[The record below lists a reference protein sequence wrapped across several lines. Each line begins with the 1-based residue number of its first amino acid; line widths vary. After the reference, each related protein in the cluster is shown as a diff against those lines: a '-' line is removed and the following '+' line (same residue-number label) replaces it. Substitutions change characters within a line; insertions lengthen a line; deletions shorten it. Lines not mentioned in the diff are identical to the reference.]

1 MSDTGQS
8 PVEPAAHVP
17 PISPVQPTPPMPAGR
32 PSPAARRAWRHN
44 LRWIAVLLTI
54 WFVVTFVVAWF
65 ARELRFDFFGWPFSF
80 WVGAQGALVVY
91 VLMAALYAWRMNL
104 TADESDDETATP
116 AVPRDRGQDAA

>member
-1 MSDTGQS
+1 
-8 PVEPAAHVP
+8 
-17 PISPVQPTPPMPAGR
+17 MPAGQ
-32 PSPAARRAWRHN
+32 PSPAARRAWRRN

-80 WVGAQGALVVY
+80 WVGAQGALVIY

-104 TADESDDETATP
+104 TDGEGDDETAAPVTP
-116 AVPRDRGQDAA
+116 GRMDRDAA